1 MSLTPEQ
8 QALIALRRLRARV
21 EELEGKRSEPIAVI
35 GLGCRFPGGVST
47 PEAYWQLLRNGI
59 DAITEVPPDRWDVDA
74 YYDPD
79 SDAPGKMHTRH
90 GGFVRDLDRFDP
102 QFFGIAPREAIK
114 MDPQQRLLVE
124 VGWEALEHAGQAP
137 DRLAGSRTGV
147 FLGMSSNDYVQLLR
161 EAQPDDLDAYN
172 LTGNAAN
179 FAAGRLSYL
188 LGLQGPSLTV
198 DTACSSSLV
207 AVHLAC
213 QSLRLG
219 ESRLALAGGANA
231 ILVPDHNVLLSKAR
245 MLAPDGRC
253 KTFDAAADGYV
264 RGEGCGI
271 VVLKRLSDAQ
281 ADGDRVL
288 AIIRGTA
295 TNQDGRSSGLT
306 VPNGPAQEALIRE
319 AIEASRVDPGEVG
332 YVEAHGS
339 GTSLGDPIEIRAL
352 NAALCPTR
360 DAARPL
366 LVGSAKTNVGHLEAA
381 AGIAGL
387 MKVVLALQHGEIPAH
402 LHVSEPNPHIN
413 WKDIPIAVARERQPW
428 PASYTRRIAGVSSF
442 GASGTNAHVVVEQA
456 PQETPAQM
464 GPRPA
469 ELVTL
474 AAKSADGLRELARR
488 WSDDLAANPGRA
500 LVDVAFTAA
509 TGRAHFAHRLGLV
522 AKSAEEVVT
531 ALAGVA
537 AGEPDESVRVGD
549 VTATLRPR
557 IAFLYTGQGAQYL
570 GMGRELYGSQP
581 VFRETF
587 DRCAALIGPVMGRS
601 LTDTL
606 FDAHAPATA
615 ADETA
620 VTQPALFA
628 IEMAL
633 TELLRSWGVEPSVVL
648 GHSVGGYAAACS
660 AGIMTVEDAAVLIAA
675 RGRLMQALPA
685 GGAMAAVFATE
696 DVVRAAI
703 APHTEVVSIAA
714 INGDDSIVISG
725 AGAAIDTVTADLAS
739 RGVRAQ
745 RLRVSHAFH
754 SPLMAPIR
762 AEFSA
767 IASRAAYAAPRLAC
781 ISDHSGA
788 VLKAGDVTAQYW
800 TSHLSE
806 PVRFAAALD
815 TAYARGCRVFV
826 EIGPTPTLST
836 LGRRRLPDD
845 TVWIPTLRQGRAD
858 WEQMLQCVRDLY
870 TSGADIEWRGLFAG
884 VTPRKVSAPTY
895 PFKRDRFWVEID
907 PAKRTPRT
915 AIASEPW
922 REWLYDLEWQP
933 KPSAGST
940 TLPLQIAAPA
950 DLAGRASAQADGL
963 AAQHG
968 FQTYWSM
975 KPQLD
980 RMCADY
986 VRRAFVQLGWDFAR
1000 ERSVTVEAL
1009 RQRTGVLDRHT
1020 RLFGRMF
1027 EILADDGMLARTA
1040 TGWSVATVPDPAD
1053 PDADA
1058 ARLLASFP
1066 EYSGE
1071 ITLASRCARE
1081 LADVLRGRADAM
1093 ELLFP
1098 QGSLDQLER
1107 VYQDAP
1113 GSRVF
1118 NSLLRETLQG
1128 ALATVPRRRAIRILE
1143 IGAGTGSTAAY
1154 LLPALDPQRTR
1165 YTFTDLSNAFLSR
1178 ARDKFAAF
1186 PFVDYRLFDVS
1197 QDPAAQGFEPGS
1209 FDVIVASHVLHATP
1223 DLRRTIAHV
1232 SALLA
1237 PGGLVMLLES
1247 TLRTR
1252 FLDLTFGMTDGWW
1265 NFTDTDVRPGSAL
1278 ADAATW
1284 RSLLHA
1290 NGFTQTALAGDI
1302 VQRHETGAA
1311 IVLARRDDAA
1321 VVAPRVV
1328 ADSPRWLIL
1337 ADEGGTGDRLAEL
1350 IHRRGGQTVVAR
1362 FGEDLDRVVA
1372 AATAAPLR
1380 GIVHF
1385 WGLDASI
1392 STDATAEHIDFVE
1405 QRACGSVLQLVHS
1418 LAASPDGSAA
1428 PLTVVTRGAQA
1439 VAAHSGSAASG
1450 AVSPAQAMVWGFS
1463 RVVARELPELRFTCV
1478 DLDTGTANHRDEV
1491 EALYDDVLAA
1501 SLDENQLALRDAER
1515 FALRLAPGAAR
1526 TVSVPPAQGLLH
1538 PDGAYLITG
1547 GLAGVGL
1554 HVAEHMVAN
1563 GARRLLLVGRSAPG
1577 AEAREAIAK
1586 MERAGARIEVTL
1598 ASVSDREAMTR
1609 VIGQLTADGTPLRGV
1624 MHSAGATDDGVVSQ
1638 QSWDRFR
1645 TLMDAKVHGAWNLHA
1660 ATEHLALD
1668 FFVLFSTSAAVLG
1681 PAGQSNHAA
1690 VNAFMDALAH
1700 HRRARGLPALSIN
1713 WGPWS
1718 RIGAAARAGAA
1729 DRGEAQGLG
1738 SIDPESGVRV
1748 LDHLIRAGVAQ
1759 TVVINADWTRLLAPA
1774 AGWRP
1779 ALLRDLEPSAATA
1792 TVTAVSVTA
1801 APARPAFT
1809 EELEEAPALKK
1820 WPLLL
1825 AHVAELAGRVLGLD
1839 PAALDARQ
1847 GLRDLGLDSLMALE
1861 LRNRLQRSVG
1871 RALRST
1877 LAFDYPTID
1886 AIAKHIAVDVLAL
1899 EMESAAAAAPAT
1911 PEPAASSAAVGDLL
1925 LDIENLSDEE
1935 VDKLFASRVTGSGA

>member
-1 MSLTPEQ
+1 VSLTPEQ
-8 QALIALRRLRARV
+8 QALIALRRLRARI

-47 PEAYWQLLRNGI
+47 PDAYWQLLRGGI
-59 DAITEVPPDRWDVDA
+59 DAVTEVPADRWDVNA

-79 SDAPGKMHTRH
+79 PDAPGKMHTRH

-102 QFFGIAPREAIK
+102 QFFGIAPREAVK

-161 EAQPDDLDAYN
+161 DAQPDDLDAYN

-253 KTFDAAADGYV
+253 KTFDASADGYV

-319 AIEASRVDPGEVG
+319 AIEASRIDAAEVG

-352 NAALCPTR
+352 NAALGANR
-360 DAARPL
+360 DASRAL

-381 AGIAGL
+381 AGVAGL
-387 MKVVLALQHGEIPAH
+387 IKVVLALHHGEIPAH
-402 LHVSEPNPHIN
+402 LHVTEPNPHIN

-428 PASYTRRIAGVSSF
+428 PAAYTRRIAGVSSF

-456 PQETPAQM
+456 PESPAE
-464 GPRPA
+464 PINRPA
-469 ELVTL
+469 EILTL
-474 AAKSADGLRELARR
+474 SAKTADGLRDLARL
-488 WSDDLAANPGRA
+488 WSDDLAANPDRS
-500 LVDVAFTAA
+500 LTDVAFTAA
-509 TGRAHFAHRLGLV
+509 TGRAHFAHRL
-522 AKSAEEVVT
+522 AAVVT
-531 ALAGVA
+531 SHDAAVQAMATFA
-537 AGEPDESVRVGD
+537 AGTPDERVRAGD

-570 GMGRELYGSQP
+570 GMGRELYAAQA
-581 VFRETF
+581 VFRESF
-587 DRCAALIGPVMGRS
+587 DRCAALIGTVNGRP
-601 LTDTL
+601 LTDVL
-606 FDAHAPATA
+606 FEVDAPAA
-615 ADETA
+615 AVDETGVA
-620 VTQPALFA
+620 QPALFA
-628 IEMAL
+628 IEIAL
-633 TELLRSWGVEPSVVL
+633 TDLLRSWGVEPSVVL
-648 GHSVGGYAAACS
+648 GHSVGGYAAACT

-685 GGAMAAVFATE
+685 GGGMAAVFATE

-703 APHTEVVSIAA
+703 AAHAHELSIAA

-725 AGAAIDTVTADLAS
+725 AAPALDAVLNDFGT

-754 SPLMAPIR
+754 SPLMAPVR
-762 AEFSA
+762 AEFA
-767 IASRAAYAAPRLAC
+767 RVASRATYSAPRLAC
-781 ISDHSGA
+781 ISDHTGQ
-788 VLKAGDVTAQYW
+788 VLNAGDVTAEYW
-800 TSHLSE
+800 TAHLSD

-815 TAYARGCRVFV
+815 TAYGRGCRVFV

-836 LGRRRLPDD
+836 LGRRRLPED
-845 TVWIPTLRQGRAD
+845 TTWIPTLRQGRDD
-858 WEQMLQCVRDLY
+858 WQQMLECVRDLY
-870 TSGADIEWRGLFAG
+870 TSGADVEWSALFAG
-884 VTPRKVSAPTY
+884 VKPRKVTAPTY
-895 PFKRDRFWVEID
+895 PFKKDRFWVEID
-907 PAKRTPRT
+907 PAKRSSRTP
-915 AIASEPW
+915 ASAEPW

-933 KPSAGST
+933 APAAGST
-940 TLPLQIAAPA
+940 TLPLQIAPA
-950 DLAGRASAQADGL
+950 AELATAAASRADGL
-963 AAQHG
+963 ASQHG

-986 VRRAFVQLGWDFAR
+986 VRRAFVQLGWDFER
-1000 ERSVTVEAL
+1000 ERSVGVEAL
-1009 RQRTGVLDRHT
+1009 RQRLGVLDRHT

-1027 EILADDGMLARTA
+1027 EILADDGILTRTPS
-1040 TGWSVATVPDPAD
+1040 GWSVASKPAPAD

-1058 ARLLASFP
+1058 ARLLAAYP

-1071 ITLASRCARE
+1071 IALAARCARE
-1081 LADVLRGRADAM
+1081 LADVLRGRANAM

-1118 NSLLRETLQG
+1118 NSLLRETLQA
-1128 ALATVPRRRAIRILE
+1128 ALARVPRRRAIRILE

-1154 LLPALDPQRTR
+1154 LLPALDPKRTR

-1178 ARDKFAAF
+1178 ARDKFAVF
-1186 PFVDYRLFDVS
+1186 PFVDYRIFDVS
-1197 QDPAAQGFEPGS
+1197 QDPAAQGFEAGS

-1232 SALLA
+1232 SSLLA
-1237 PGGLVMLLES
+1237 PGGLLMLLES
-1247 TLRTR
+1247 TARTR

-1265 NFTDTDVRPGSAL
+1265 NFTDTDVRAGSAL

-1284 RSLLHA
+1284 RSLLQA
-1290 NGFTQTALAGDI
+1290 SGFTQTAVAGDI
-1302 VQRHETGAA
+1302 VQAHETGAA
-1311 IVLARRDDAA
+1311 IVIARRDDAA
-1321 VVAPRVV
+1321 VAARPAAV
-1328 ADSPRWLIL
+1328 DGSRWLIL
-1337 ADEGGTGDRLAEL
+1337 ADQGGMGDRLAEL
-1350 IHRRGGQTVVAR
+1350 IHRRGGETVIAR
-1362 FGEDLDRVVA
+1362 FGDDLDRVVT

-1380 GIVHF
+1380 GIVHL

-1392 STDATAEHIDFVE
+1392 STSDTAEQIDRTE
-1405 QRACGSVLQLVHS
+1405 QRACGSVLELVHS
-1418 LAASPDGSAA
+1418 LAASPHGSVA

-1439 VAAHSGSAASG
+1439 AAAQGTAAAQGS
-1450 AVSPAQAMVWGFS
+1450 VSPAQAMVWGFS

-1478 DLDTGTANHRDEV
+1478 DLDERAAGSVDELD
-1491 EALYDDVLAA
+1491 ALYEDVLAA
-1501 SLDENQLALRDAER
+1501 SVDDNQLALRDGER
-1515 FALRLAPGAAR
+1515 FALRLAPSAAR
-1526 TVSVPPAQGLLH
+1526 KVDESPEMGLFH

-1554 HVAEHMVAN
+1554 RVAEHMVAS
-1563 GARRLLLVGRSAPG
+1563 GARHLLLVGRSAPTE
-1577 AEAREAIAK
+1577 AARESIAA
-1586 MERAGARIEVTL
+1586 MERAGA
-1598 ASVSDREAMTR
+1598 
-1609 VIGQLTADGTPLRGV
+1609 
-1624 MHSAGATDDGVVSQ
+1624 
-1638 QSWDRFR
+1638 
-1645 TLMDAKVHGAWNLHA
+1645 
-1660 ATEHLALD
+1660 
-1668 FFVLFSTSAAVLG
+1668 
-1681 PAGQSNHAA
+1681 
-1690 VNAFMDALAH
+1690 
-1700 HRRARGLPALSIN
+1700 
-1713 WGPWS
+1713 
-1718 RIGAAARAGAA
+1718 
-1729 DRGEAQGLG
+1729 
-1738 SIDPESGVRV
+1738 
-1748 LDHLIRAGVAQ
+1748 
-1759 TVVINADWTRLLAPA
+1759 
-1774 AGWRP
+1774 
-1779 ALLRDLEPSAATA
+1779 
-1792 TVTAVSVTA
+1792 
-1801 APARPAFT
+1801 
-1809 EELEEAPALKK
+1809 
-1820 WPLLL
+1820 
-1825 AHVAELAGRVLGLD
+1825 
-1839 PAALDARQ
+1839 
-1847 GLRDLGLDSLMALE
+1847 
-1861 LRNRLQRSVG
+1861 
-1871 RALRST
+1871 
-1877 LAFDYPTID
+1877 
-1886 AIAKHIAVDVLAL
+1886 
-1899 EMESAAAAAPAT
+1899 
-1911 PEPAASSAAVGDLL
+1911 
-1925 LDIENLSDEE
+1925 
-1935 VDKLFASRVTGSGA
+1935 